1 MIKMGDELVPWY
13 EGMTV
18 ASLLAQREDCHM
30 YAVVR
35 LNGKLISNPNFETT
49 EIPDNSEVILIPMIA
64 GG

>member
-1 MIKMGDELVPWY
+1 
-13 EGMTV
+13 
-18 ASLLAQREDCHM
+18 SLLAQREDCHM

-49 EIPDNSEVILIPMIA
+49 EIPDNSEVILISMIA